1 MVVVEHTNAHL
12 LARISVEGQLKT
24 KTELE
29 YNQATSC
36 TQRYKSHI
44 YIRDNELCILIIRKA
59 KQVDPCICCGYN
71 ATTMSIRILS
81 ARLKQHI
88 AVHHCMQSVESF
100 HISLC
105 AVEIRSPLSILSVW
119 LSLSDS
125 HFLSH
130 SLSSQQLKMQQKL
143 RTKFLVNLAPKMRSF
158 FIQNQVVA
166 AAIWELYL
174 ES

>member
-71 ATTMSIRILS
+71 ATTTMSIRILS

-88 AVHHCMQSVESF
+88 AVHHCMYSVESF
-100 HISLC
+100 HIFPC

-119 LSLSDS
+119 LSFSVS
-125 HFLSH
+125 F
-130 SLSSQQLKMQQKL
+130 SLFPTVENA
-143 RTKFLVNLAPKMRSF
+143 TKIKN
-158 FIQNQVVA
+158 
-166 AAIWELYL
+166 
-174 ES
+174 